1 MWTSLTYLKLLT
13 TLGTAKK
20 GLKAAGDDAALLRR
34 IRDADPAAGTRFLE
48 HLVFQKRSIVRLAPS
63 LTSESDAEEHAS
75 AGPREAYAA
84 RFGVHRPAR
93 LVRG

>member
-48 HLVFQKRSIVRLAPS
+48 HLVFQKRSIVRLDPFLIADP
-63 LTSESDAEEHAS
+63 DAEENAS
-75 AGPREAYAA
+75 AGPRETYAT
-84 RFGVHRPAR
+84 RLRVHRPAY
-93 LVRG
+93 LVR